1 MLIPPLIL
9 HLSFMR
15 MKIEEN
21 KKIEDNNEDDNL
33 ADCGATSNIHE

>member
-9 HLSFMR
+9 HSSFMT

-21 KKIEDNNEDDNL
+21 KKIEDNNEDNNL
-33 ADCGATSNIHE
+33 ADHGTTNNIHV